1 MRPVAVIGNLASDVV
16 DGGRPRVGG
25 GPYYA
30 ARALRLLGRPARIVT
45 KLAAR
50 DRDVLLPPLV
60 ALGVPVTWRQAASTA
75 RFAIDYDGESR
86 RMLMEEVGEPWT
98 PDDVDGW
105 AAAALRPVEWLQLA
119 PLAQGEFPAETL
131 AALARGRRLLLDG
144 QGLVRCAQTGP
155 LEVAP
160 DADPALLRHL
170 TVLKLAEEE
179 AAALVGGADEA
190 ALRGLGVPEV
200 VVTLGSRG
208 ALLLADGRLT
218 PVPTRAV
225 VPSVDPTGA
234 GDAFAA
240 GYVSA
245 RNAGQAPLA
254 AAHRANAVARALL
267 EGRTT

>member
-1 MRPVAVIGNLASDVV
+1 VRPVAVIGNLACDVV

-30 ARALRLLGRPARIVT
+30 ARALRLLGHPSRIVT

-60 ALGVPVTWRQAASTA
+60 ALGVPVAWRPAASTA
-75 RFAIDYDGESR
+75 RFGIRYDGEQRHMS
-86 RMLMEEVGEPWT
+86 LDELGEPWT
-98 PDDVDGW
+98 PEDVDGW
-105 AAAALRPVEWLQLA
+105 AAAALRRVEWLHVA

-131 AALARGRRLLLDG
+131 AALARGRRLLLDA
-144 QGLVRCAQTGP
+144 QGLVRRARTGP
-155 LEVAP
+155 LEAAP
-160 DADPALLRHL
+160 HADPALLRHL

-179 AAALVGGADEA
+179 ATALVGGIEET
-190 ALRGLGVPEV
+190 ALHELGIREI

-208 ALLLADGRLT
+208 ALVLADGHLT
-218 PVPTRAV
+218 PAPTH
-225 VPSVDPTGA
+225 PLEGVDPTGA

-245 RNAGQAPLA
+245 RNAGLSPLA
-254 AAHRANAVARALL
+254 AARQANAVAGALL